1 MFDNGKL
8 GAYIHTL
15 REGKGITESSL
26 AKALGIETDTVLQW
40 ERGEAM
46 PDVAMLA
53 RLARELGTT
62 VDKILAS
69 AEDTPPPEEPE
80 KEPPKVDF
88 GGISD
93 IIRQSV
99 MGTLSELSEE
109 LQPVLET
116 VREGIGNTLD
126 EALKDAEE
134 SIKEVREAVQNPE
147 RVFVHVKTGHCSQT
161 E

>member
-15 REGKGITESSL
+15 REGKGITKSGL
-26 AKALGIETDTVLQW
+26 AKTLGVDADTVLQW

-62 VDKILAS
+62 VDKILA
-69 AEDTPPPEEPE
+69 EDSPPPEEPE
-80 KEPPKVDF
+80 KKPPKVDF

-116 VREGIGNTLD
+116 VKEGIGNTLD